1 MKIQTLLPATIVAIA
16 AVVVLVAT
24 PQAIRSLSQAKVDAE
39 VVAARSRLTR
49 SNALEEVNQATRDIA
64 KIVEPSVLSLSA
76 SGSQKGRAGGSQVS
90 TGSAW
95 IYDVY
100 GHIVTNGHVVD
111 SAERIDVQLHNGKI
125 VQAQLIGLDLKT
137 DIAVL
142 RIEADDLTPAQR
154 SIDIPTQGDMVF
166 VFGSPFD
173 FRFSMSAGIV
183 SGIGRSAGL
192 SEVDYENFIQVDA
205 AINPG
210 NSGGPLTDIYGRVIG
225 MNTAIATGRG
235 STL

>member
-16 AVVVLVAT
+16 VVVVLVAT

-111 SAERIDVQLHNGKI
+111 GAKEIDVQFPTALARF
-125 VQAQLIGLDLKT
+125 AQYATAHRWCEGNRC
-137 DIAVL
+137 AVAYWEN
-142 RIEADDLTPAQR
+142 RA
-154 SIDIPTQGDMVF
+154 
-166 VFGSPFD
+166 
-173 FRFSMSAGIV
+173 SAV
-183 SGIGRSAGL
+183 GRA
-192 SEVDYENFIQVDA
+192 
-205 AINPG
+205 
-210 NSGGPLTDIYGRVIG
+210 
-225 MNTAIATGRG
+225 
-235 STL
+235 

>member
-16 AVVVLVAT
+16 AVVVLIAT
-24 PQAIRSLSQAKVDAE
+24 PQAIRSLSKAQVDAE
-39 VVAARSRLTR
+39 VVAAKSRLTR

-64 KIVEPSVLSLSA
+64 TIVEPSVLSLSA
-76 SGSQKGRAGGSQVS
+76 SGLQTGRSGVRQVS

-111 SAERIDVQLHNGKI
+111 GAEEIDVQLHTGQI
-125 VQAQLIGLDLKT
+125 VQAQLVGLDLKT

-166 VFGSPFD
+166 AFGSPFD

-183 SGIGRSAGL
+183 SGIGRSADFQKWIMKI
-192 SEVDYENFIQVDA
+192 S
-205 AINPG
+205 
-210 NSGGPLTDIYGRVIG
+210 SKSMR
-225 MNTAIATGRG
+225 R
-235 STL
+235 STLEILAGHSQIFMDA

>member
-16 AVVVLVAT
+16 VVVVLVAT

-95 IYDVY
+95 IYDVRCLHRAIHV
-100 GHIVTNGHVVD
+100 GHIHARAVPQGGRVEPLA
-111 SAERIDVQLHNGKI
+111 AERVRVGRLNRN
-125 VQAQLIGLDLKT
+125 A
-137 DIAVL
+137 
-142 RIEADDLTPAQR
+142 PA
-154 SIDIPTQGDMVF
+154 
-166 VFGSPFD
+166 
-173 FRFSMSAGIV
+173 
-183 SGIGRSAGL
+183 
-192 SEVDYENFIQVDA
+192 
-205 AINPG
+205 
-210 NSGGPLTDIYGRVIG
+210 
-225 MNTAIATGRG
+225 
-235 STL
+235 